1 MLVEPPNI
9 FVDAPT
15 PELLLKPAAGEA
27 NELDEL
33 NPPDEGAPNAEVLVA
48 GAGVP

>member
-1 MLVEPPNI
+1 MLFGPPNI
-9 FVDAPT
+9 FVDALVS
-15 PELLLKPAAGEA
+15 ELLPKPAAGEA
-27 NELDEL
+27 NELDEP